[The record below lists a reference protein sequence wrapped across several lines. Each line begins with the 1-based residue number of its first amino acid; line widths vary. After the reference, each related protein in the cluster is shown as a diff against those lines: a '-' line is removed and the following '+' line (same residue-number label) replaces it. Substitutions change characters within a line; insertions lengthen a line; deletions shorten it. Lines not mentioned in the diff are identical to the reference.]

1 MLDVCE
7 GPDYI
12 LTYSSTLS
20 YVIDILNA
28 AKSNRFD
35 KMEKLLTKHNVCV
48 CDEEG
53 ISLLM
58 WVSLN
63 GNQKM
68 CKMLLK
74 EGALVDMQ
82 DDKGRTALYHAA
94 SNGHVELCTLL
105 IENNAH
111 VNQQTNVGWTPLH
124 LAAHNGHAHVCTL
137 LLKNT
142 AHVNHQA
149 DNGWTPLHLAAQKGH
164 VQVCAVLLENN
175 AYVGQQENTGAS
187 PLFIAA
193 QNGHVLACTLL
204 LENKAHVNQQKT
216 GSVSPLMAASLY
228 GHVDVCELLLQNNA
242 AVNLKSNYGDNALH
256 LAVDKK
262 KYDVCKLLLKHG
274 AGVDNVNL
282 KGKSILDSAYA
293 TENQNII
300 SLIKEHQNTKN
311 VHKEIE
317 ETRKHLK
324 ILEIKRV
331 IDTKKEMLKKMEEM
345 ITSLHQLKQFQL
357 EKQRE
362 KDSLEVQVD
371 YLLLEINER
380 TKRLSGLKTRNTAAE
395 TLLTRQKIE
404 CEKMVNTMLDQ
415 ISNISEQIIKYA
427 KEIEAL
433 VVGTKIYEQLK
444 QEYQSHYKCLQEGQY
459 DKIVEKIGESS
470 RECPI
475 CFEEMVSPI
484 KIFQCSEGHLI
495 CENCFKRISEST
507 QICPFCRRDVVLSP
521 IRNRALEEV
530 IENEGRRDIGAPKRN

>member
-1 MLDVCE
+1 
-7 GPDYI
+7 
-12 LTYSSTLS
+12 
-20 YVIDILNA
+20 
-28 AKSNRFD
+28 
-35 KMEKLLTKHNVCV
+35 MEKLLTKHNVCT

-63 GNQKM
+63 GNQQM
-68 CKMLLK
+68 CEKLLK
-74 EGALVDMQ
+74 KGALVDMQ

-105 IENNAH
+105 IKNKAH

-124 LAAHNGHAHVCTL
+124 LAAHNGHGPVCTL
-137 LLKNT
+137 LLENS
-142 AHVNHQA
+142 AHVDHQA
-149 DNGWTPLHLAAQKGH
+149 NNGWTPLHLAAQKGH
-164 VQVCAVLLENN
+164 VEACAVLLENN
-175 AYVGQQENTGAS
+175 SYVGQQENTGAS

-193 QNGHVLACTLL
+193 QNGHALVCTLL

-216 GSVSPLMAASLY
+216 GSVSPLMAASLH
-228 GHVDVCELLLQNNA
+228 GHVYVCELLLKNNA
-242 AVNLKSNYGDNALH
+242 AINLKSNYGDNALH
-256 LAVDKK
+256 LAVDKER
-262 KYDVCKLLLKHG
+262 YDVCKLLLKHG
-274 AGVDNVNL
+274 ASVDSVNK

-293 TENQNII
+293 TDNQNII
-300 SLIKEHQNTKN
+300 SLIKEHQNSKN

-331 IDTKKEMLKKMEEM
+331 IDTKKEMLAKMEEM
-345 ITSLHQLKQFQL
+345 ITRLHQLKQFQL

-362 KDSLEVQVD
+362 KDNLEVQVD
-371 YLLLEINER
+371 CLIQEINER
-380 TKRLSGLKTRNTAAE
+380 TKRLNGLKARNTAAE
-395 TLLTRQKIE
+395 TLLKRQKTE
-404 CEKMVNTMLDQ
+404 CEEMANTMQDQ
-415 ISNISEQIIKYA
+415 ISNISEQIIKYT
-427 KEIEAL
+427 KDIEAL
-433 VVGTKIYEQLK
+433 VAGTKIYKQLK
-444 QEYQSHYKCLQEGQY
+444 QEYLSHYKCFQEGQY
-459 DKIVEKIGESS
+459 DKIVDKIGELC

-507 QICPFCRRDVVLSP
+507 QICPFCRRDVVSSP

-530 IENEGRRDIGAPKRN
+530 IENESRRDIEAARRK